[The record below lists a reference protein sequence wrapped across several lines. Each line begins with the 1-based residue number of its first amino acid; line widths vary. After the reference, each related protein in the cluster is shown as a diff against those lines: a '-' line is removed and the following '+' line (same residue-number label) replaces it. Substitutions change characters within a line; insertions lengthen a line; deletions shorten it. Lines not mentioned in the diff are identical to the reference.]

1 MCIELN
7 KHNYNSHDLKIY
19 VYTIVPCLAVH
30 LKSTLIILIWS
41 SILIKKK
48 KKKKTFNNQGY
59 KLEDRELR
67 IKNKDSE
74 SGIKNWGLRALLYV
88 CLGHI
93 Q

>member
-30 LKSTLIILIWS
+30 LKSTLIVLIWNPILIR
-41 SILIKKK
+41 
-48 KKKKTFNNQGY
+48 KKKKTFDNQGY

-67 IKNKDSE
+67 IKKQGFRIMD
-74 SGIKNWGLRALLYV
+74 
-88 CLGHI
+88 
-93 Q
+93 

>member
-30 LKSTLIILIWS
+30 LKSTLIVLIWN

-48 KKKKTFNNQGY
+48 KKTFDNQGY

-67 IKNKDSE
+67 IKKQGFRIRD
-74 SGIKNWGLRALLYV
+74 
-88 CLGHI
+88 
-93 Q
+93 